1 MVVEVLGE
9 MCSLG
14 GHQELGE
21 EVDPEDLILLG
32 NLVAIIEL
40 RFFIAEKLQLIFFR
54 FLFPHLF
61 AERDAGHLQPIFM
74 WVPWLH

>member
-1 MVVEVLGE
+1 VVVEVLGE

-32 NLVAIIEL
+32 SLAAIIEY
-40 RFFIAEKLQLIFFR
+40 
-54 FLFPHLF
+54 
-61 AERDAGHLQPIFM
+61 
-74 WVPWLH
+74 

>member
-21 EVDPEDLILLG
+21 EVEPEDLILLG
-32 NLVAIIEL
+32 NQADTIEL
-40 RFFIAEKLQLIFFR
+40 NFLLQKNFNFKLNKSYRSLGYEKTLRFYL
-54 FLFPHLF
+54 
-61 AERDAGHLQPIFM
+61 
-74 WVPWLH
+74 